1 MSVAAQHAANQKF
14 DASRNYQ
21 QVLAVCKD
29 CKDAG

>member
-14 DASRNYQ
+14 KVPRSYP

-29 CKDAG
+29 AG